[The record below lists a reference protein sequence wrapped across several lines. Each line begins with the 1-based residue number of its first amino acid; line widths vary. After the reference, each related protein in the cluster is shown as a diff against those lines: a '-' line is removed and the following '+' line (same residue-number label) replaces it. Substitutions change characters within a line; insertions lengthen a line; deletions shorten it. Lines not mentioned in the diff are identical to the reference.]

1 MHPCKGSFGVARR
14 LGCVLVLVLLSG
26 CSSKP
31 DSAAD
36 AGNGTMSATPTP
48 PGQGAAP
55 APVALPAI
63 EVYNG
68 TLTFASATGGSAGSG
83 TFEVPKDYGNLTVTV
98 TGFGDC
104 PGYSKQ
110 GAIHI
115 TANGL
120 DESLPVPFTA
130 LFGGAPGSDAAGY
143 EPSSCS
149 AADLAT
155 DRVSEATAAVTWSVG
170 PGTGSLQATGEFT
183 GEARVVVVAGP

>member
-1 MHPCKGSFGVARR
+1 MSPASDDRVANNVYASLQGVVRRGSTPWLRARPR
-14 LGCVLVLVLLSG
+14 LAQWARSVSG
-26 CSSKP
+26 LFL
-31 DSAAD
+31 A
-36 AGNGTMSATPTP
+36 
-48 PGQGAAP
+48 

-143 EPSSCS
+143 EPS
-149 AADLAT
+149 T